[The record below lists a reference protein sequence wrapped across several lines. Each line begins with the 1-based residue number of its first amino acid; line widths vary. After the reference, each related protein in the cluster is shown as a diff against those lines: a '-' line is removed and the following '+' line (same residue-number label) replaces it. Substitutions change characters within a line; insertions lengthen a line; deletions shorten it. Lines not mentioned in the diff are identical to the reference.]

1 MLRMRFL
8 LGNSLLILILA
19 ATLHSQTE
27 HEETLSGPDSR
38 ESAPR
43 QQKHLFGDW
52 GGERTRLMERGVRFD
67 LQYITDTL
75 WNVKSVQKERVASFN
90 RVRGTID
97 IDFGKLSDLPGL
109 YFHVTAVWQGGG
121 NLGNYLGLI
130 TGPSGMASQ
139 NTFRLDSW
147 WLEKRWLKERVIARV
162 GQFAQQDFYGT
173 QHYGASFIFEPMGYA
188 LGNLFSTDF
197 ETFDPPSTPAFEL
210 RFVLTDNLYIKSMVA
225 SENRTPFNSNPT
237 GLVPTFTGVPVSVY
251 EIGFT
256 PGKKASSVRAFDNID
271 SRKGY
276 SGLYRFGA
284 SYSPGLFTPAA
295 STTSRSGNYLL
306 YWMANQALWRIDP
319 KEAKG
324 LDVTL
329 SFDWSSGDLNRNN
342 TILTA
347 GLRFNEP
354 LPVRR
359 HNTMSLGYVRN
370 GLSQQ
375 FVPSG
380 SPRFKPE
387 QGVEFNMLVDVL
399 PMILLQ
405 PVIQYYTNPSGGTGR
420 DIVIGFR
427 AKVDF

>member
-1 MLRMRFL
+1 MLQMRFL
-8 LGNSLLILILA
+8 LSTGFLVLVLATSLQ
-19 ATLHSQTE
+19 SQTE
-27 HEETLSGPDSR
+27 HEDTLSGPDSH
-38 ESAPR
+38 ETSPR
-43 QQKHLFGDW
+43 QQRHLFGEW

-67 LQYITDTL
+67 FQYISDTL

-97 IDFGKLSDLPGL
+97 IDFGALSDQPGL
-109 YFHVTAVWQGGG
+109 YFHATAVWQAGG
-121 NLGNYLGLI
+121 NLGTYLGLL

-139 NTFRLDSW
+139 DTFRLDSW
-147 WLEKRWLKERVIARV
+147 WVEKRWLDERIVARA
-162 GQFAQQDFYGT
+162 GQFAEQDFYGT

-197 ETFDPPSTPAFEL
+197 ETLDPPSTPAFEV
-210 RFVLTDNLYIKSMVA
+210 RFVPTHNLYVKSMVA
-225 SENRTPFNSNPT
+225 SENRTPFDSNTT
-237 GLVPTFTGVPVSVY
+237 GLVPAFTGVPVSVY

-256 PGKKASSVRAFDNID
+256 PGKKASAMRAFDNVD

-284 SYSPGLFTPAA
+284 SYSPGLFTPA
-295 STTSRSGNYLL
+295 TNTKPHSGNYLL
-306 YWMANQALWRIDP
+306 YWMANQALWRVDP

-324 LDVTL
+324 LDATL
-329 SFDWSSGDLNRNN
+329 SFDWSPGDLSSNN
-342 TILTA
+342 TVLTA

-354 LPVRR
+354 LPVRM
-359 HNTMSLGYVRN
+359 HNTMSVGYVRN

-375 FVPSG
+375 FVPPG
-380 SPRFKPE
+380 SPPLKAE
-387 QGVEFNMLVDVL
+387 QGVEFNTLVDFTPV
-399 PMILLQ
+399 ILLQ
-405 PVIQYYTNPSGGTGR
+405 PVIQYYANPSGGTGR